1 MTQNPYVSTALAQ
14 DFGREQQSRAR
25 GNIGAA
31 SSSDLSTLES
41 SVGSLKDRVAA
52 AEDSLKNK
60 KDNQTELIFDAP
72 PNKTITHIVQSKS
85 GKITVVFTD
94 IDFSSEHIDP
104 ATANPSM
111 DGSAAAG
118 VSVRYAREDHVHPS
132 DTSKEAVENKTTVV
146 LGTSDSNYP
155 TDKAVAEFVN
165 SSIATNTAH
174 YISDNGDPFTSVA
187 ALEAYTGT
195 VTNNDYAFVTGTDS
209 EGNTYYDRYKATDN
223 ASTITWGREYRLNNS
238 SFTAAQWAAINSGI
252 TAALVSKIHEHS
264 NKTVL
269 DSITE
274 ANVNN
279 WNGKINK
286 VSGATAGNV
295 ATLDA
300 SGNIVDSGKTL
311 GTSVPSDAVFTDAKV
326 TQTKNDSS
334 NIEFPL
340 LMAGTE
346 DPNGTATT
354 THYDSDVKLN
364 PSTKTISANISGNAA
379 TADIATST
387 SSGSIPSDADLNNY
401 TAANRNYICNADN
414 ASTVTNKPSGAS
426 GAFELEVIRGTGST
440 CVQVYYSRDELN
452 FNYIRKCTG
461 INDVWTDWVKLIDS
475 SDINS
480 LSSAVNRLSKTV
492 GNLSYQVAAN
502 TGALDEM
509 KWTKVDLDTNV
520 TTEAKQ
526 LFTVGN
532 LSIGYYFDSAT
543 TFRLSM
549 KSLNGTHYIY
559 LSDNMGYG
567 GGYQVTDSSW
577 NGITMKGFSGSCQ
590 YESFIGYD
598 CTADTPIHFEVYYAN
613 SANSLFG
620 LICRYRVLEG

>member
-223 ASTITWGREYRLNNS
+223 DSTITWGREYRLNNS

-269 DSITE
+269 DGITE
-274 ANVNN
+274 TNVNN
-279 WNGKINK
+279 WNGKMNK

-300 SGNIVDSGKTL
+300 NGNIVDSGKTL

-334 NIEFPL
+334 DVEFPL

-354 THYDSDVKLN
+354 TRYDSDVKLN

-461 INDVWTDWVKLIDS
+461 INDAWTDWVKLIDS
-475 SDINS
+475 SDINI
-480 LSSAVNRLSKTV
+480 LSSALNRLSSTV

-502 TGALDEM
+502 TGALGNM
-509 KWTKVDLDTNV
+509 KWTKADIDTNV
-520 TTEAKQ
+520 NIEAKE

-532 LSIGYYFDSAT
+532 LSIGYYFDNTVS
-543 TFRLSM
+543 FRLSM
-549 KSLNGTHYIY
+549 KSTSGTRYIY

-577 NGITMKGFSGSCQ
+577 NGITMRGFSSGCQ
-590 YESFIGYD
+590 YESLLGYD
-598 CTADTPIHFEVYYAN
+598 CTADEPIHFEVQFATSP
-613 SANSLFG
+613 SASFG
-620 LICRYRVLEG
+620 TVCLYRVLEE

>member
-14 DFGREQQSRAR
+14 DFGREQQARAR

-132 DTSKEAVENKTTVV
+132 DTSKEAVANKTTVV

-174 YISDNGDPFTSVA
+174 YISDNGEPFTSVA
-187 ALEAYTGT
+187 ALEAYAGT

-223 ASTITWGREYRLNNS
+223 ASTITWSREYRLNNS

-269 DSITE
+269 DGITE
-274 ANVNN
+274 TNVNN
-279 WNGKINK
+279 WNGKMNK

-300 SGNIVDSGKTL
+300 NGNIVDSGKTL

-334 NIEFPL
+334 NVEFPL

-364 PSTKTISANISGNAA
+364 PLTKTISANISGNAA

-401 TAANRNYICNADN
+401 TAANRHYICNADN

-440 CVQVYYSRDELN
+440 CVQVYYSRDVLN

-461 INDVWTDWVKLIDS
+461 INDAWTDWVKLIDS
-475 SDINS
+475 SDINI
-480 LSSAVNRLSKTV
+480 LSSALNRLSNTV

-502 TGALDEM
+502 TGALDVM
-509 KWTKVDLDTNV
+509 KWTKADIDTNV
-520 TTEAKQ
+520 NIEAKE

-532 LSIGYYFDSAT
+532 LSIGYYFDNTVS
-543 TFRLSM
+543 FRLSM
-549 KSLNGTHYIY
+549 KSTSGTRYIY

-577 NGITMKGFSGSCQ
+577 NGITMRGFSSSCQ

-598 CTADTPIHFEVYYAN
+598 CTADKPIHFEVQFATSP
-613 SANSLFG
+613 SASFG
-620 LICRYRVLEG
+620 TVCLYRVLEA

>member
-1 MTQNPYVSTALAQ
+1 MTQNPYVSTALTQ
-14 DFGREQQSRAR
+14 DFGREQQARAR
-25 GNIGAA
+25 VNIGAA

-132 DTSKEAVENKTTVV
+132 DTSKEAVANKTTVV

-174 YISDNGDPFTSVA
+174 YISDNGEPFTSVA
-187 ALEAYTGT
+187 ALEAYAGT

-269 DSITE
+269 DGITE
-274 ANVNN
+274 TNVNN
-279 WNGKINK
+279 WNGKMNK
-286 VSGATAGNV
+286 VSEATAGNV

-300 SGNIVDSGKTL
+300 NGNIVDSGKTL

-334 NIEFPL
+334 NVEFPL

-401 TAANRNYICNADN
+401 TAANRHYICNADN

-461 INDVWTDWVKLIDS
+461 INDAWTDWVKLIDS
-475 SDINS
+475 FDINI
-480 LSSAVNRLSKTV
+480 LSSALNRMSNTV

-502 TGALDEM
+502 TGALDVM
-509 KWTKVDLDTNV
+509 KWTKADIDTNV
-520 TTEAKQ
+520 NIDSKE
-526 LFTVGN
+526 LFTVGD
-532 LSIGYYFDSAT
+532 LSIGYYFDNTVS
-543 TFRLSM
+543 FRLSM
-549 KSLNGTHYIY
+549 KSTSGTRYIY

-577 NGITMKGFSGSCQ
+577 NGITMRGFSSSCQ

-598 CTADTPIHFEVYYAN
+598 CTADKPIHFEVQFATSP
-613 SANSLFG
+613 SASFG
-620 LICRYRVLEG
+620 TVCLYRVLEA

>member
-14 DFGREQQSRAR
+14 DFGREQQTRAR

-41 SVGSLKDRVAA
+41 SVGSLTDRVAA

-132 DTSKEAVENKTTVV
+132 DTSKEAVANKTTVV

-187 ALEAYTGT
+187 ALEAYAGT

-279 WNGKINK
+279 WNGKMNK

-300 SGNIVDSGKTL
+300 NGNIVDSGKTL

-326 TQTKNDSS
+326 TQTKNDSR

-354 THYDSDVKLN
+354 TRYVSDVKLN

-387 SSGSIPSDADLNNY
+387 SSGSISAGDNLNNY
-401 TAANRNYICNADN
+401 NTANRHYICNADN

-461 INDVWTDWVKLIDS
+461 INDAWTDWVKLIDS
-475 SDINS
+475 SDINI
-480 LSSAVNRLSKTV
+480 LSSALNRLSSTV

-502 TGALDEM
+502 TGALDVM
-509 KWTKVDLDTNV
+509 KWTKADIDTNV
-520 TTEAKQ
+520 NIEAKE

-532 LSIGYYFDSAT
+532 LSIGYYFDNTVS
-543 TFRLSM
+543 FRLSM
-549 KSLNGTHYIY
+549 KSTSGTRYIY

-567 GGYQVTDSSW
+567 GGYQVTDRSW
-577 NGITMKGFSGSCQ
+577 NGITMRGFSSGCQ
-590 YESFIGYD
+590 YESLLGYD
-598 CTADTPIHFEVYYAN
+598 CTADTPIHFEVQFATSP
-613 SANSLFG
+613 SASFG
-620 LICRYRVLEG
+620 TVCLYRVLEA

>member
-132 DTSKEAVENKTTVV
+132 DTSKEAVANKTTVV

-187 ALEAYTGT
+187 ALEAYAGT

-223 ASTITWGREYRLNNS
+223 DSTITWGREYRLNNS
-238 SFTAAQWAAINSGI
+238 SFTAAQWASINSGI

-269 DSITE
+269 DGITE
-274 ANVNN
+274 TNVNN
-279 WNGKINK
+279 WNGKMNK

-300 SGNIVDSGKTL
+300 NGNIVDSGKTL

-440 CVQVYYSRDELN
+440 CVQVYYSRDVLN

-461 INDVWTDWVKLIDS
+461 INDAWTDWVKLIDS

-480 LSSAVNRLSKTV
+480 LSSAVNKLSNTV

-502 TGALDEM
+502 TGALDGM

-520 TTEAKQ
+520 TTAATQ

-577 NGITMKGFSGSCQ
+577 NGITMRGFSGSCQ

>member
-223 ASTITWGREYRLNNS
+223 DSTITWGREYRLNNS

-269 DSITE
+269 DGITE
-274 ANVNN
+274 TNVNN
-279 WNGKINK
+279 WNGKMNK

-300 SGNIVDSGKTL
+300 NGNIVDSGKTL

-334 NIEFPL
+334 NVEFPL

-354 THYDSDVKLN
+354 TRYDSDVKLN

-440 CVQVYYSRDELN
+440 CVQVYYSRDVLN

-461 INDVWTDWVKLIDS
+461 INDAWTDWVKLIDS

-480 LSSAVNRLSKTV
+480 LSSAFNRLSNTV

-502 TGALDEM
+502 TGALDGM
-509 KWTKVDLDTNV
+509 KWTKADINLNV
-520 TTEAKQ
+520 TVEATP

-532 LSIGYYFDSAT
+532 LSIGYYFDNNVN
-543 TFRLSM
+543 FRLSM
-549 KSLNGTHYIY
+549 KSTSGTRYIY

-567 GGYQVTDSSW
+567 GGYQVTNSSW
-577 NGITMKGFSGSCQ
+577 NSITMRGFSSGCQ

-598 CTADTPIHFEVYYAN
+598 CTADKPIHFEVQFAT
-613 SANSLFG
+613 SPSPSFG
-620 LICRYRVLEG
+620 TICRYRVLEG

>member
-14 DFGREQQSRAR
+14 DFGREQQTRAR

-31 SSSDLSTLES
+31 SSSDLSKLES

-132 DTSKEAVENKTTVV
+132 DTSKEAVTNKTTVV

-187 ALEAYTGT
+187 ALEAYAGT
-195 VTNNDYAFVTGTDS
+195 VTNNDYAFVTGADS

-274 ANVNN
+274 SNVNN
-279 WNGKINK
+279 WNGKMNK

-295 ATLDA
+295 ATVDA
-300 SGNIVDSGKTL
+300 NGNIVDSGKTL

-354 THYDSDVKLN
+354 TRYDSDVKLN

-379 TADIATST
+379 TTDIATST

-401 TAANRNYICNADN
+401 NAANRNYICNADN

-461 INDVWTDWVKLIDS
+461 INDAWTDWVKLIDS
-475 SDINS
+475 SDF
-480 LSSAVNRLSKTV
+480 NRLSSSVNKLSNTV
-492 GNLSYQVAAN
+492 GKLSYQVAAN
-502 TGALDEM
+502 TGALDVM

-520 TTEAKQ
+520 TTEETQ

-549 KSLNGTHYIY
+549 KSLNGTRYIY
-559 LSDNMGYG
+559 LGDNMGHG

-577 NGITMKGFSGSCQ
+577 NGINMRGFSSSSQ

-620 LICRYRVLEG
+620 LICRYRVLEE